1 MSNSNPYAA
10 PTAKVADIAT
20 EGLHTPRLNRIASG
34 QRLMIYSIL
43 VSIFAMALQASVGS
57 SASIVTIGASILSIV
72 GVVRLSGALGSGAVV
87 RWLSAIAMVIPLIN
101 LLIMLRFSSLATKA
115 LRSGGYKVGLFGA
128 SQRVAGA

>member
-20 EGLHTPRLNRIASG
+20 GGLDTPRLNRIASG

-43 VSIFAMALQASVGS
+43 VSIFAMALQASIGS
-57 SASIVTIGASILSIV
+57 AASIVTIGASILSIV

-87 RWLSAIAMVIPLIN
+87 RWVSAIAMVIPLIN

-115 LRSGGYKVGLFGA
+115 LRSGGYKVGLLGA

>member
-10 PTAKVADIAT
+10 PTAKVADITAND
-20 EGLHTPRLNRIASG
+20 LDTPRLNRIASG

-43 VSIFAMALQASVGS
+43 ISIFAMALQASVGS
-57 SASIVTIGASILSIV
+57 AASIVTIGASILSIV
-72 GVVRLSGALGSGAVV
+72 GVVRLSGALGNSGVV
-87 RWLSAIAMVIPLIN
+87 RLVSAIAMIIPLVN

-115 LRSGGYKVGLFGA
+115 LRSGGYEVGLFGA